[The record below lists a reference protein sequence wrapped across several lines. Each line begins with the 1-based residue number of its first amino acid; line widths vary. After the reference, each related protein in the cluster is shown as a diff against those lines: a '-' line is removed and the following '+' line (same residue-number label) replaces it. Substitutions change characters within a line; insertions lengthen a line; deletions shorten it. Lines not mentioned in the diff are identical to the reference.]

1 MQARPLEIQLPQNG
15 PYVGAMP
22 GGRPP
27 TKQAPEFGQRLA
39 ALRKT
44 RGLSQPRF
52 AKLMGMSREMITYYE
67 RRAQNPTA
75 DFLQKAAEVLD
86 VSANDLLGQEP
97 QPKRK
102 PGPPSELEARLDAV
116 RKLPRQRQRF
126 VLDFIDTV
134 LRDSGS
140 AAKSTA
146 RKPAK

>member
-1 MQARPLEIQLPQNG
+1 MQARPLKNQSWENG
-15 PYVGAMP
+15 PYIGPMP
-22 GGRPP
+22 GRRPP

-44 RGLSQPRF
+44 RGLSQPQF
-52 AKLMGMSREMITYYE
+52 AQLMGMSREMITYYE

-75 DFLQKAAEVLD
+75 EFLQKAAEILE
-86 VSANDLLGQEP
+86 VSANELLGQEV
-97 QPKRK
+97 QSKRK

-134 LRDSGS
+134 LRDSGTTG
-140 AAKSTA
+140 KSI
-146 RKPAK
+146 PAH

>member
-1 MQARPLEIQLPQNG
+1 MQAHSPQTEFWQNVPYIG
-15 PYVGAMP
+15 PMP

-27 TKQAPEFGQRLA
+27 TKNAPEFGQRLA

-52 AKLMGMSREMITYYE
+52 AKLIGMSREMITYYE

-75 DFLQKAAEVLD
+75 EFLQRAAEILE
-86 VSANDLLGQEP
+86 VSVTELLGQEVS
-97 QPKRK
+97 PKRK
-102 PGPPSELEARLDAV
+102 PGPQSELEARLDAV

-134 LRDSGS
+134 LRDSGTPV
-140 AAKSTA
+140 AAH
-146 RKPAK
+146 